1 MFTADQKRFMQMA
14 IDLGEQSV
22 DGQKGGP
29 FGAVIVK
36 EDKVIGGSGNG
47 VYVQF
52 DPCAHAEILAIRD
65 ACHNIKSQDLSGCYI
80 YSSGEPCPMCLAAI
94 YWAKIKGI
102 YYSNT
107 EKDALRYGFVD
118 KEILE
123 ELKKPKAKRAIKS
136 VRIINQTA
144 NALFEKALKN
154 R

>member
-1 MFTADQKRFMQMA
+1 MISSTQKRFMQMA

-29 FGAVIVK
+29 FGAVVVK
-36 EDKVIGGSGNG
+36 EDKVIGASGNG
-47 VYVQF
+47 VF
-52 DPCAHAEILAIRD
+52 KETDPCAHAEILAIRD
-65 ACHNIKSQDLSGCYI
+65 ACANIKSADLSGCYI

-107 EKDALRYGFVD
+107 EKDALEYGFID
-118 KEILE
+118 KVILE
-123 ELKKPKAKRAIKS
+123 ELKKPKAKRQVKS
-136 VRIINQTA
+136 VRIINQSA
-144 NALFEKALKN
+144 IAVFEKALKS